1 MTAMPDA
8 LGAPAAHRDVAPA
21 PLPQRIRDT
30 FLRPAAL
37 FASLR
42 SHPHWADVLG
52 IATLVAAIAM
62 AAEPAEFYLQQM
74 EDPVTR
80 RGTPVELDS
89 PPSQIVLWGRV
100 MAVFNAVVAH
110 PFLAFAGAGL
120 LMLIFRVMRR
130 GEGSFVQYLSVA
142 SHALLITSLGMIT
155 TVLLRIVS
163 GNPAMMPTVG
173 ALTGL
178 STQSAVGS
186 VLHGIN
192 LFTVWMLVVMGIG
205 VTALEPRSERS
216 GAVGLLIAI
225 YLVVTVT
232 VGILFR
238 G

>member
-1 MTAMPDA
+1 MTAIPEA
-8 LGAPAAHRDVAPA
+8 PRAPAAPGAAEAH
-21 PLPQRIRDT
+21 PLTQRIRDT
-30 FLRPAAL
+30 FLHPAEL
-37 FASLR
+37 FAGLR
-42 SHPHWADVLG
+42 TNPQWADVLG
-52 IATLVAAIAM
+52 IATLIAAIAM

-100 MAVFNAVVAH
+100 MAIFNAVVAH
-110 PFLAFAGAGL
+110 PFLAFAGAGM

-142 SHALLITSLGMIT
+142 SHALLITSLGMIA
-155 TVLLRIVS
+155 TVLLRVVS
-163 GNPAMMPTVG
+163 GDAAMMPTVG
-173 ALTGL
+173 ALAGL
-178 STQSAVGS
+178 STQSALGS

-205 VTALEPRSERS
+205 VAVLQRRVERS
-216 GAVGLLIAI
+216 GPVGLLIGI